1 MIEYKHD
8 QENEGQMVHL
18 AAPAVTEGGG
28 IWNPQKANKTRPRI
42 DRGRLKALPENETN
56 DSGELMDTIEGL
68 FLPAQQPPPAQQK
81 QELAPTDGNRQIP
94 LTRTTKTEKIQEF
107 VMSKTSKSGDPIR
120 GLPGQPHYNVIDE
133 ILKKP
138 VNITAGQLFNIL
150 NTAVKQMAFS
160 LKRCMQ
166 RYQVRKTR
174 KLPTPEDD
182 VIDDAFI
189 PIKAVTT
196 PPTITSR
203 AHDDGESQPLTWFFE
218 MAIYMLVW
226 PTMILLH

>member
-1 MIEYKHD
+1 
-8 QENEGQMVHL
+8 
-18 AAPAVTEGGG
+18 
-28 IWNPQKANKTRPRI
+28 
-42 DRGRLKALPENETN
+42 
-56 DSGELMDTIEGL
+56 MDTIEGL

-81 QELAPTDGNRQIP
+81 KELATTDGNRQIP
-94 LTRTTKTEKIQEF
+94 LTRTIKTEKIQEF
-107 VMSKTSKSGDPIR
+107 VMPKTSKSGDPIR

-133 ILKKP
+133 ILNKP

-160 LKRCMQ
+160 LKRCMP

-174 KLPTPEDD
+174 KLPTHKDD

-196 PPTITSR
+196 PPIIISR
-203 AHDDGESQPLTWFFE
+203 AHDDGESQPLMITAWVNLQMQKTFLDGGSMVE
-218 MAIYMLVW
+218 LISRSLVKKMK
-226 PTMILLH
+226 TGRLIFRNGHLHVSLANDDLTTLME